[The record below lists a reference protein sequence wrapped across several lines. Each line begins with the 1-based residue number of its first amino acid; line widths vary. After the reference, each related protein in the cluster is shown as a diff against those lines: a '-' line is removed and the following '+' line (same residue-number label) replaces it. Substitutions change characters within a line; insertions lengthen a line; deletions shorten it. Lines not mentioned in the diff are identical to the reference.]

1 MLSGEGP
8 GWAFLD
14 PSTMPPTEEPSTE
27 DWASLSVRELSTDG
41 TGAASVS
48 AGIPEAS
55 VLEVDGIPDG
65 NTNIISNYK

>member
-1 MLSGEGP
+1 MLSGEGS

-14 PSTMPPTEEPSTE
+14 PSTMPPREEPSTE

-48 AGIPEAS
+48 AGIPEAIGP
-55 VLEVDGIPDG
+55 EVDGIPAG